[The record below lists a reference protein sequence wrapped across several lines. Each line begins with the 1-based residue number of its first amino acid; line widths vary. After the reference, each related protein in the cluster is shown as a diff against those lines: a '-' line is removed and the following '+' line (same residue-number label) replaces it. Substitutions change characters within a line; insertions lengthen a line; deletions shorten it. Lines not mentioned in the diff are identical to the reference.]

1 MANEERHC
9 FITEWY
15 DSHAEIKRRYQ
26 LMHYPKVTTRMLVN
40 LGHLNNQFNNEK

>member
-15 DSHAEIKRRYQ
+15 DSHAEFKRQYQ
-26 LMHYPKVTTRMLVN
+26 LMHYAKKR
-40 LGHLNNQFNNEK
+40 LNFWFVILELR

>member
-26 LMHYPKVTTRMLVN
+26 LMHYLKVHQYPLAQDI
-40 LGHLNNQFNNEK
+40 LSLF